1 MNDNQPAR
9 RRMHPALRQTLEFGP
24 VVVFFAVMLLT
35 DVFIATGVL
44 MGLMTLSAVVAYSIE
59 RRVSGLILFGLL
71 AVWVFGTLTL
81 VLRDETFI
89 KIRPSIYFGTLAAL
103 LLFGLAIGRLFLRSV
118 FEYAFKVDDGGW
130 RALTWRIA
138 GFFVF
143 LAFANHMVWTNF
155 STEFWAGYKLI
166 GVPLLTIAFMM
177 AQTPLLMRHA
187 LPEEGAKES

>member
-24 VVVFFAVMLLT
+24 VVVFFAVMLLS
-35 DVFIATGVL
+35 DVFVATGVL
-44 MGLMTLSAVVAYSIE
+44 MGLMTLSAAIAYGIE
-59 RRVSGLILFGLL
+59 GRISGLILFGLL

-118 FEYAFKVDDGGW
+118 FEYAFKVDEGGW

-143 LAFANHMVWTNF
+143 LAVANHLVWTHF

-187 LPEEGAKES
+187 LPEEGGEKK